1 MKTENK
7 IIPKSS
13 EPLIPSTLYKDNI
26 VEISRSLE
34 ILADKIHNLTHE
46 LTNCNKILYNKHSKD
61 RQRYKLMQSVI
72 VTDIEIDVDDFR
84 TELLQLRHFMNR
96 Q

>member
-46 LTNCNKILYNKHSKD
+46 LTNCN
-61 RQRYKLMQSVI
+61 
-72 VTDIEIDVDDFR
+72 
-84 TELLQLRHFMNR
+84 
-96 Q
+96 